1 MYYLMLFLFINFNV
15 DNGTHFQFVFEKIVT
30 FLEIWKDP
38 STNKEMARRT
48 TNGPSLFTAV
58 QITNKELKQR
68 LRKVKKKAIDD
79 NYYAKNYIVPLE
91 EAQVR
96 ITVFDTTDK
105 EFAREEFNRV
115 LEENREELSRM

>member
-1 MYYLMLFLFINFNV
+1 
-15 DNGTHFQFVFEKIVT
+15 
-30 FLEIWKDP
+30 
-38 STNKEMARRT
+38 MARRT

-91 EAQVR
+91 ETHVH
-96 ITVFDTTDK
+96 ITVLDTTDK
-105 EFAREEFNRV
+105 EFARGLFNRV
-115 LEENREELSRM
+115 LEENREKIEPLCEIRGKEDRMMDISE